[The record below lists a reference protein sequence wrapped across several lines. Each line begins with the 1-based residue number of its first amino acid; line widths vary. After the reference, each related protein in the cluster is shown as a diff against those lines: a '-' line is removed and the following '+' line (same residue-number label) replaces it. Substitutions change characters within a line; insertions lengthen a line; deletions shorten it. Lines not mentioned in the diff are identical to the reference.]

1 MPVKT
6 PEAVCFTG
14 QRPKDLYGYADRESY
29 RKLMNVLG
37 DICGKLADAGCNTF
51 TSGGAQGTDQVAFWA
66 VHHLKKSHPEIVN
79 RVAIVERQDSRWPKG
94 TLFGQDDFRKMQDRA
109 DEVELLTYEGT
120 GARNAGH
127 ILNLRNEAML
137 DASEAVIGVFPQSR
151 SVFDAQGSGTANC
164 LKSAMR
170 RKMPVIIIDPVS
182 FEVYRDDLGID
193 QVERVA
199 GQDVAA
205 KPAPAPQP
213 AVPAARPQT
222 VATVAEPADAA
233 ETYGFVY
240 LEDDPYNDYG
250 NDVEVAFSAPWLD

>member
-1 MPVKT
+1 M
-6 PEAVCFTG
+6 
-14 QRPKDLYGYADRESY
+14 
-29 RKLMNVLG
+29 
-37 DICGKLADAGCNTF
+37 
-51 TSGGAQGTDQVAFWA
+51 
-66 VHHLKKSHPEIVN
+66 HHLKKSHPEIVN

-94 TLFGQDDFRKMQDRA
+94 TLFGQDDFRKMRDHA

-182 FEVYRDDLGID
+182 LEVYRDDLGIG
-193 QVERVA
+193 QAQREEAQTAVA
-199 GQDVAA
+199 G
-205 KPAPAPQP
+205 PAPTPEP
-213 AVPAARPQT
+213 AVPAAQPQT
-222 VATVAEPADAA
+222 VATAAEPVDAA
-233 ETYGFVY
+233 EAYGFVY